1 MKRRSFLTTS
11 AVAASCL
18 VASAETR
25 ASDEASEQVIDIH
38 QHVNFRVRPN
48 DVLLSHQVAMGIDK
62 SILLPAGSP
71 FNRESTLDGK
81 GNGLQ
86 ADVLG
91 TEAAAKFVQEH
102 PDRYAFFCNEV
113 PDADDA
119 VQRIESWLERGALGI
134 GELKFHLEI
143 DSPPMIRIYE
153 IARAYKVPVLLH
165 FQYRTYNL
173 GFERFH
179 KVLEMFPT
187 VTFIGHAQTWWANI
201 SKGQDQSDLYPK
213 DKVAPGGITDQYL
226 RDYPNMFGDLSA
238 GSGLNAMRRD
248 EEHASD
254 FLNRHYEK
262 LFYGSDC
269 ADRVGAGEACSGAQQ
284 LAMVRKHVTD
294 PLKRQAILSGNAKR
308 VILRAK
314 AS

>member
-1 MKRRSFLTTS
+1 MKRRNFLTTS
-11 AVAASCL
+11 AIAASCL
-18 VASAETR
+18 VVSAETR
-25 ASDEASEQVIDIH
+25 ASDSDSEEVIDIH

-48 DVLLSHQVAMGIDK
+48 DVLLRHQEAMGVAK
-62 SILLPAGSP
+62 TILLPAGSP

-91 TEAAAKFVQEH
+91 TDAAAAFVQEH

-119 VQRIESWLERGALGI
+119 VKKIEGWLERGAIGI
-134 GELKFHLEI
+134 GESKFHLEI

-153 IARAYKVPVLLH
+153 VARAYEVPVLLH
-165 FQYRTYNL
+165 FQYRTFNL

-179 KVLEMFPT
+179 KVLDMFPT
-187 VTFIGHAQTWWANI
+187 VNFIGHAQTWWANI
-201 SKGQDQSDLYPK
+201 SAGQDQSDLYPK
-213 DKVAPGGITDQYL
+213 TKVTPGGITDQYL

-238 GSGLNAMRRD
+238 GSGLNAMTRD

-254 FLNRHYEK
+254 FLDRHCKK

-269 ADRVGAGEACSGAQQ
+269 ADHVGTGEACSGSQQ
-284 LAMVRKHVTD
+284 LAMIRKLVTD
-294 PLKRQAILSGNAKR
+294 PHKRQAIMSGNAKQ
-308 VILRAK
+308 VIF
-314 AS
+314 